1 MDIKTDS
8 HTALNAL
15 QNPDVNGTKPTEGL
29 FLEKSRRKPGLSP
42 FLTVARGKD
51 VM

>member
-8 HTALNAL
+8 HTSLNPR
-15 QNPDVNGTKPTEGL
+15 QNLAVNGTKATEGL
-29 FLEKSRRKPGLSP
+29 LLEKSTRKPGLRP

-51 VM
+51 VK